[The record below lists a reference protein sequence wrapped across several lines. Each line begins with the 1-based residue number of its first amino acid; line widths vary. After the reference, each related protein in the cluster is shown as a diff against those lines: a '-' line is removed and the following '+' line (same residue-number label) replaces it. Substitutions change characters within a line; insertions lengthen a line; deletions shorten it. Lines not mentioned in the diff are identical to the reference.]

1 MTSGCWCWMW
11 LWFLQELLKSKE
23 GLYVLCRSQPVYILP
38 VAPHAC
44 HITDTHTHLF
54 FLAAISNIHSP
65 IPFNWNKSTGSHG
78 WITGSIKNM
87 PVKKCQDPCSKGT
100 VVLYQLFGLIDCLTD
115 CVNGSKAGGLG
126 VTLYNIPYGS
136 RWAAKWVMFFMP
148 PAPSHSNPLDS
159 RP

>member
-1 MTSGCWCWMW
+1 MLDVALIPTGAPQVEGRLVHAPSVPTCLYTSSSPSRM
-11 LWFLQELLKSKE
+11 
-23 GLYVLCRSQPVYILP
+23 
-38 VAPHAC
+38 PHNRHA
-44 HITDTHTHLF
+44 HTHIF

-65 IPFNWNKSTGSHG
+65 ILFNWNKSTGSHG

-100 VVLYQLFGLIDCLTD
+100 VVLYQLYSLIDCLTD

-148 PAPSHSNPLDS
+148 PAPSHSDPLDS
-159 RP
+159 SP